1 MDNFETWLE
10 QKFLQWQSARGKR
23 GSIREFSEWLR
34 SDQKLVAHWMRGVR
48 KPGPE
53 NARVLALKLGLEVYD
68 VLGLPRPDPDF
79 FRIQTVWDAL
89 PERERMVV
97 TLYYHEELTL
107 REIGEILDLSEGRI
121 CQIFAQAVGRLRDA
135 LGVSVKPRAPSA
147 GKRAADARK
156 APSATK
162 AVRV

>member
-1 MDNFETWLE
+1 M
-10 QKFLQWQSARGKR
+10 G
-23 GSIREFSEWLR
+23 
-34 SDQKLVAHWMRGVR
+34 
-48 KPGPE
+48 E
-53 NARVLALKLGLEVYD
+53 NLAAAVEV
-68 VLGLPRPDPDF
+68 
-79 FRIQTVWDAL
+79 L

>member
-1 MDNFETWLE
+1 
-10 QKFLQWQSARGKR
+10 
-23 GSIREFSEWLR
+23 
-34 SDQKLVAHWMRGVR
+34 
-48 KPGPE
+48 
-53 NARVLALKLGLEVYD
+53 
-68 VLGLPRPDPDF
+68 
-79 FRIQTVWDAL
+79 L

-135 LGVSVKPRAPSA
+135 LGVSVKARAPSA
-147 GKRAADARK
+147 GKRAADLRK
-156 APSATK
+156 AASGKK

>member
-79 FRIQTVWDAL
+79 YRIETIWDAL
-89 PERERMVV
+89 PERERIR
-97 TLYYHEELTL
+97 LAALAEEIAGNT
-107 REIGEILDLSEGRI
+107 
-121 CQIFAQAVGRLRDA
+121 RDKTTTR
-135 LGVSVKPRAPSA
+135 V
-147 GKRAADARK
+147 RK
-156 APSATK
+156 
-162 AVRV
+162 